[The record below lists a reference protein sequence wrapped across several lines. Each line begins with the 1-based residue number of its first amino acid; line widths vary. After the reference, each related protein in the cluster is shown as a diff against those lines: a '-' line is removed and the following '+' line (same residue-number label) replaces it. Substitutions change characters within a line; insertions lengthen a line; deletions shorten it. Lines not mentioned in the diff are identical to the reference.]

1 MLGWRW
7 ILALCDC
14 CCRGHEKEVLG
25 TPHGA
30 TITDDDWSDD
40 DEEEDVTFTAQAAPG
55 MFAFT
60 AGNVKEMTPL

>member
-14 CCRGHEKEVLG
+14 CCRGHEKEG

-40 DEEEDVTFTAQAAPG
+40 DEEEDVTFTAHAAPG